1 MSGYGINNTIT
12 NFKGK
17 KMRFYRLEKDSIF
30 KGLLGKIFKAFCYSL
45 LISIIFATV
54 LGYKFM
60 IVSSG
65 SMSPTL
71 PVGSLIMV
79 TPTEYDDLELGDIV
93 TMNKGGI
100 YLTHRIVGKKDFNN
114 NILKNPDEDGFS
126 ESAWENGFW
135 YTQGD
140 NSNTPDGIL
149 SEEEVVGVV
158 YEAHCFTWLG
168 DLIMYVKANMMM
180 LVVYGIILVAF
191 VWVIFWVKDHMYPDD
206 IECYENDDEE

>member
-1 MSGYGINNTIT
+1 
-12 NFKGK
+12 
-17 KMRFYRLEKDSIF
+17 MRFYRLEKDSFF
-30 KGLLGKIFKAFCYSL
+30 KGFWSRLFKVFGYSL
-45 LISIIFATV
+45 LISIIFATI

-65 SMSPTL
+65 SMEPKL

-79 TPTEYDDLELGDIV
+79 TPTEYDELELGDIV

-100 YLTHRIVGKKDFNN
+100 YLTHRIVGKRDSKN
-114 NILKNPDEDGFS
+114 NILALPGETGYS
-126 ESAWENGFW
+126 EEAWNNAFW

-149 SEEEVVGVV
+149 SEEEVIGVV
-158 YEAHCFTWLG
+158 DEAHCFTWLG
-168 DLIMYVKANMMM
+168 DVVMYVKANVQM
-180 LVVYGIILVAF
+180 LIIYGILLIAF

-206 IECYENDDEE
+206 IECYDNDEEE